1 MREGGEVSGWSREES
16 LLLRAVDD
24 MLDGAEIGQETL
36 AAMDGVFSDRQ
47 ILDIVF
53 TIGVYLMMSTLL
65 KTLDVPLEAGFDD
78 ETVLAADAGT
88 S

>member
-1 MREGGEVSGWSREES
+1 MREGGDAPGWSREES

-24 MLDGAEIGQETL
+24 MLDGAEIRPDTL

-53 TIGVYLMMSTLL
+53 TVGVYLMMSTLL
-65 KTLDVPLEAGFDD
+65 KTQDVPLEAGFDD
-78 ETVLAADAGT
+78 ETFLAADAGT